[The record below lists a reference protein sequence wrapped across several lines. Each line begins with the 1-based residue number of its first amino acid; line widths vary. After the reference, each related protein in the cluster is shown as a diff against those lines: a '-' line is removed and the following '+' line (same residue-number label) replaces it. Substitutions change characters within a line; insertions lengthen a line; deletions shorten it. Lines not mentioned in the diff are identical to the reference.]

1 MSSDSHVLTLSL
13 PMLRAAL
20 LMSAKSDIRYYLN
33 GIYVDTAAGR
43 IVGTDGHVMFCGT
56 GPVKPDCAPFI
67 IPRDTL
73 ESILKALKPARV
85 DECTVIVPNDAR
97 AATDKT
103 RVLAFITPND
113 GRIHAKECDGRFPD
127 YMRVLPTAPTAWPG
141 ARPTMGDG
149 RTDENITLSTHANPA
164 LVLRAYDAITLA
176 RDVTLYSKAGNKPH
190 PVTATLCGRTLL
202 IHDSAPGAVSIV
214 MGMNGHDTDATAAL
228 NWAHKRPE
236 AAAA

>member
-1 MSSDSHVLTLSL
+1 MNTDSHVLTLSL

-20 LMSAKSDIRYYLN
+20 LMSANTDIRYYLN

-43 IVGTDGHVMFCGT
+43 IVGTDEHVMFVGI

-85 DECTVIVPNDAR
+85 NEGTVIVPNDAR

-103 RVLAFITPND
+103 RVLEFITPND
-113 GRIHAKECDGRFPD
+113 GRIKAKECDGRFPE

-149 RTDENITLSTHANPA
+149 RADENTILSTHANPA

-176 RDVTLYSKAGNKPH
+176 RDVTLYSKGGNKPH
-190 PVTATLCGRTLL
+190 PVTSTLCGGRTLL
-202 IHDSAPGAVSIV
+202 IHDSAPGALAIV
-214 MGMNGHDTDATAAL
+214 MGLNGHDTDVTGIL
-228 NWAHKRPE
+228 NWAHKRPD
-236 AAAA
+236 AAA